1 VRLCAFVVANG
12 AVFAV
17 CVAPNR
23 YTMGMKEVEAALEK
37 KGDKAQQ
44 IKVRTCSS
52 AWNVRK

>member
-1 VRLCAFVVANG
+1 
-12 AVFAV
+12 
-17 CVAPNR
+17 
-23 YTMGMKEVEAALEK
+23 MGMKEVEAALEK